1 MQHYC
6 RVAYSSCL
14 LSLSFAYSFVTAAH
28 AQIIPDSSLEGS
40 NSIVVPNQIVNDKS
54 ADIITGGSSRGNL
67 LFHSFQDFNIKDNQA
82 AYFNNPE
89 GITDILG
96 RVTGTNASNILGN
109 LGILGNANL
118 FLINPNGI
126 IFGPN
131 AILDLGGSFLAST
144 ANNIRLADG
153 YEFSATEPQSIPLL
167 TINVPV
173 GLGFSGNQNPG
184 TIEVRGV
191 GHTLSTFPGTNF
203 IVGAGDS
210 STGLR
215 VQNEK
220 NIALIGGDV
229 IFNGGIVTAPTG
241 KIEVASVDSG
251 QVGVDFLSED
261 WIFNYSSIQKF
272 KNIQI
277 ANLSLLDSSGFSNG
291 EISVQGNQI
300 VISDASYILIQSQN
314 STISGRINI
323 TALDLL
329 SITGTSSNPNT
340 NIFFQSIRN
349 RGGVVSQSASGRGS
363 DINIS
368 AKKVFFQSA
377 GGIASD
383 SYFTGVG
390 GDIVINALDSIQ
402 LTGASQIDPLNNFS
416 VITSSAN
423 NLSNSGNI
431 TLSTNRLLVQAGASI
446 ISNTFGSGTS
456 GNININASQSILVE
470 GSRNFD
476 SSAQFL
482 NLAANGSAPS
492 AVASSSYG
500 FGNAGNL
507 FIYTPQLTVL
517 DGASVSTSTAAYGNA
532 GNIFITAP
540 DFVRVSGFVEAKGA
554 GEQTIFPSLITSSG
568 LLLDPLI
575 QQLTGLPPIP
585 TGNAGSIFVTTNDI
599 SIENNA
605 ELTVRNDGLGNA
617 GTLNIDANS
626 IRLNNLAKITALTQ
640 SGNGG
645 DINISSQN
653 LSLRNNSTISAEA
666 KDIGN
671 GGNITVKSSLIL
683 AIPVENS
690 DITANA
696 SEGRG
701 GNINITAQGIFGIES
716 RSHLTPLSDITASSA
731 LGINGTVQINTL
743 DAQVVPTTRF
753 PENFVQPS
761 QITSTC
767 QANSNTKVS
776 TFVNTGTG
784 GIPYN
789 PDNFLPASNTG
800 WYDSSLN
807 VPQSENTV
815 KEPLPTAPV
824 QVVEAQGWL
833 QTPDGTIVLTA
844 ESMGSTVASNF
855 LANKG
860 CNQTAATEVQD
871 TVKNHTFK

>member
-14 LSLSFAYSFVTAAH
+14 LSLSFTYSFVIAAH
-28 AQIIPDSSLEGS
+28 AQIIPDSSLEGN

-54 ADIITGGSSRGNL
+54 TDIIMGGSSRGNL

-82 AYFNNPE
+82 AYFSNPE

-96 RVTGTNASNILGN
+96 RVTGTNASNIFGK

-118 FLINPNGI
+118 FVINPNGI
-126 IFGPN
+126 VFGPN

-144 ANNIRLADG
+144 ANSIKLADG

-167 TINVPV
+167 TINVPIR
-173 GLGFSGNQNPG
+173 LGFLGNQNPG
-184 TIEVRGV
+184 SIEVQGV

-203 IVGAGDS
+203 IVGAGNS

-229 IFNGGIVTAPTG
+229 IFNGGIATAPAG
-241 KIEVASVDSG
+241 KIEVASIDSG
-251 QVGVDFLSED
+251 QVGVDFLSKD
-261 WIFNYSSIQKF
+261 WIFDYSNIQKF

-277 ANLSLLDSSGFSNG
+277 ANLSLLDASGFSDG
-291 EISVQGNQI
+291 EISVQGNQL

-323 TALDLL
+323 NALDLL

-349 RGGVVSQSASGRGS
+349 RGGIVSQSAFGRGS

-377 GGIASD
+377 GEIASD
-383 SYFTGVG
+383 SSFTGIG

-402 LTGASQIDPLNNFS
+402 LIGASQIDPLNNFS
-416 VITSSAN
+416 VIASSSN

-446 ISNTFGSGTS
+446 VSDTFGSGTS

-517 DGASVSTSTAAYGNA
+517 DGASISTSTAAYGNA

-540 DFVRVSGFVEAKGA
+540 DFVRVSGFVEAKGV

-568 LLLDPLI
+568 LLLDPVV
-575 QQLTGLPPIP
+575 QQLAGLPPIP
-585 TGNAGSIFVTTNDI
+585 TGNAGSVFITTNDI

-626 IRLNNLAKITALTQ
+626 IRLNNLAKITASTQ

-645 DINISSQN
+645 DINTSSQN
-653 LSLRNNSTISAEA
+653 LSLRNNSAISAEA

-671 GGNITVKSSLIL
+671 GGNIVINTNTLVGL
-683 AIPVENS
+683 ENS
-690 DITANA
+690 
-696 SEGRG
+696 
-701 GNINITAQGIFGIES
+701 NITAQAFEG
-716 RSHLTPLSDITASSA
+716 
-731 LGINGTVQINTL
+731 NGGNIQINTQGL
-743 DAQVVPTTRF
+743 FLSPDSVINASSNFGIDGVVNIQTLGFDVQNTLVPLQT
-753 PENFVQPS
+753 NFVTPEQIVAGSCLARRNAS
-761 QITSTC
+761 QSSFVVTGSGNLPVNPYSETQEWESLIEPPKITNGNRTEKLPNLADENNIDSTW
-767 QANSNTKVS
+767 KI
-776 TFVNTGTG
+776 GDP
-784 GIPYN
+784 I
-789 PDNFLPASNTG
+789 
-800 WYDSSLN
+800 
-807 VPQSENTV
+807 
-815 KEPLPTAPV
+815 
-824 QVVEAQGWL
+824 VEAQG
-833 QTPDGTIVLTA
+833 IVRLPNGRVLLGSKSQKPTSA
-844 ESMGSTVASNF
+844 EAITC
-855 LANKG
+855 KG
-860 CNQTAATEVQD
+860 
-871 TVKNHTFK
+871 